1 MKTTSKVQSEHTQ
14 SLHYM
19 NTRQVFTSLIC
30 IPPINFHFAQLA
42 FVPSSVIS
50 LQRICSL
57 SHFLTTLSKPW
68 EKFHMELKIF
78 YKKLKHQLYNLSHL
92 NPPSQQNNSCICSM
106 PMFENLIAKLVG
118 VSMTKTFSI
127 LPFSINSLWNKNAVP
142 HLFRDV
148 PLEPCWWG

>member
-19 NTRQVFTSLIC
+19 NTRQVFSSLIC

-42 FVPSSVIS
+42 FVPLSVIS

-118 VSMTKTFSI
+118 ISMTKTFSI
-127 LPFSINSLWNKNAVP
+127 LPFSINSS
-142 HLFRDV
+142 
-148 PLEPCWWG
+148 